1 MEGTALKF
9 NENYP
14 GCNVTYPSDIGN
26 GWCTAGGETTP
37 KSAAGME
44 GTAFDNQIIVGDVF
58 CF

>member
-44 GTAFDNQIIVGDVF
+44 GTAFDN
-58 CF
+58 